1 MSQIKTRHADYQRI
15 KGNLGF
21 GKKLS
26 ITAIRIVAIIL
37 AKNIEDYRKANQEY
51 LSTTENDAL
60 RAATVNVDCARK
72 YLNLVK

>member
-26 ITAIRIVAIIL
+26 ISALRVISSIL